1 MKLFNLRAFTIGL
14 GFAGL
19 LAGAIFL
26 GSGQLRH
33 FDPALYWY
41 AVGSLLA
48 AFTVAYRFTIW
59 AERPPSRMYF
69 KRGLQLI
76 FRRGPL
82 LLFKNSASATPGPM
96 KASLPRPI
104 INAGLTLGSQY
115 AAQDF
120 IRKRS
125 LYRWIM
131 HLCLSGGCTLAFAV
145 TFPLVFGWVHFQSV
159 PDHPERYE
167 MAAFGVTLT
176 SFSIHSFQAFLTF
189 NLLNISALIVMVGLV
204 MAGYRRLTDPGERA
218 TQTFFED
225 ILPLIIILAV
235 TATGLM
241 LTASY
246 ALMEGAGHG
255 FIAVVHMLS
264 VLLLLFYIPFGKLF
278 HIFQRSSHLFV
289 KIYHKAGDSGPRAS
303 CKRCKVEFA
312 SLMHVEDLKTVL
324 DQLDF
329 NYRYEA
335 EGGHDQV
342 HYQDICPPCRRKL
355 LTVNQGIGIGR

>member
-1 MKLFNLRAFTIGL
+1 MKLIHLRAFAIGL
-14 GFAGL
+14 CFTAL
-19 LAGAIFL
+19 LALAIYL
-26 GSGQLRH
+26 GSGRLHH

-41 AVGSLLA
+41 AVGSLMA
-48 AFTVAYRFTIW
+48 AFAVAYRFTIW

-69 KRGLQLI
+69 LRGLQLLA
-76 FRRGPL
+76 RRGPRL
-82 LLFKNSASATPGPM
+82 LLKKTENGLPDEVEAPLSRPM
-96 KASLPRPI
+96 I
-104 INAGLTLGSQY
+104 EAGLTLGTHY
-115 AAQDF
+115 AAQNF

-145 TFPLVFGWVHFQSV
+145 TFPLVFGWVHFATP
-159 PDHPERYE
+159 PDNPEIYE
-167 MAAFGVTLT
+167 IAAFGITLD
-176 SFSIHSFQAFLTF
+176 SFSIHSFRAFATF
-189 NLLNISALIVMVGLV
+189 NLLNISAVIVMIGLV
-204 MAGYRRLTDPGERA
+204 MAGYRRLTDAGERA

-246 ALMEGAGHG
+246 SLMGGAGHG
-255 FIAVVHMLS
+255 LLAVVHMLS

-289 KIYHKAGDSGPRAS
+289 RLYKKAGDAGPRAS
-303 CKRCKVEFA
+303 CRRCQEEFA

-329 NYRYEA
+329 NYRYDT
-335 EGGHDQV
+335 EGGDV
-342 HYQDICPPCRRKL
+342 HYQDVCPPCRRKL
-355 LTVNQGIGIGR
+355 LAINQGLGIGR